1 MMATPLTARLMSC
14 VAFLA
19 HGSAFADTSAAPS
32 TPPVDPPSSSSEH
45 HPAFPTLSEI
55 RSAEVG
61 VTSDP
66 GKGEVVG
73 LDVLM
78 QRAQDRWGAMIDR
91 NFYRAYEYCSPAYR
105 ALFSPKQFAAKFG
118 STKLEW
124 ESVTVDAI
132 KKEGDAAAK
141 VDIKL
146 FAKAY
151 VPDIEQPLPVS
162 TVFSES
168 WVRSEDQWWYVP
180 GN

>member
-1 MMATPLTARLMSC
+1 MIATPFMARLTTC

-19 HGSAFADTSAAPS
+19 YGPVFADTSAAPS
-32 TPPVDPPSSSSEH
+32 TPPEPQSSTSEH
-45 HPAFPTLSEI
+45 QPAFPTLSDS

-61 VTSDP
+61 VASDP
-66 GKGEVVG
+66 GKGEVVEVE
-73 LDVLM
+73 VLR

-105 ALFSPKQFAAKFG
+105 AIFSPKQFAARFG

-132 KKEGDAAAK
+132 YKESDVAAK

-146 FAKAY
+146 SAKAF
-151 VPDIEQPLPVS
+151 VPDIEQSLPVS